1 MQTYTYEGPAGWN
14 VLRDMWRN
22 VRESLPH
29 AQSDKVLGAMTDY
42 MFTGVEPQGLPQAA
56 QHIFD
61 AHLPA
66 LRKHRT
72 TSMNG
77 MKNKRTKAPAEFRTT
92 YDARRGGSGSR
103 PKTSCKTTPK
113 TSCKTTCK
121 TTPKTTPKTSCKSDS
136 ENEPTTSPLP
146 AETLGTGTHQARH
159 QAASVA
165 HGQESAKTKDKRL
178 KEEEGRTDAREA
190 GTNPHAQGT
199 EGRGRISD
207 QAARGTMARNPAT
220 PPRDSYGLSEDDLAA
235 HYEQMAMQ
243 AWEPYANGD
252 GDAA

>member
-1 MQTYTYEGPAGWN
+1 
-14 VLRDMWRN
+14 
-22 VRESLPH
+22 
-29 AQSDKVLGAMTDY
+29 
-42 MFTGVEPQGLPQAA
+42 
-56 QHIFD
+56 
-61 AHLPA
+61 
-66 LRKHRT
+66 
-72 TSMNG
+72 

-92 YDARRGGSGSR
+92 YDARKGGSESR
-103 PKTSCKTTPK
+103 PKTA
-113 TSCKTTCK
+113 
-121 TTPKTTPKTSCKSDS
+121 CKSDS

-199 EGRGRISD
+199 EGRGRIID